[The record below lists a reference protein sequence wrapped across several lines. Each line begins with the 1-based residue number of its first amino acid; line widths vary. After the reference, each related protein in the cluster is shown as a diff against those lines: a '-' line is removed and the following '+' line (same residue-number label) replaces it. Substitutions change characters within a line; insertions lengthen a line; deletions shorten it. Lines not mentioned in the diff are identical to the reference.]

1 MRARRGDRTTEECKQ
16 RKSQI
21 RGSALSRSRLKQL
34 NNNNSGYE
42 GPPERNVFYYVN
54 GRCAVRH
61 SRNCTRVSSS
71 EKRVKNHLRLCCN
84 NDIPQSIGAVCI
96 SRFFLLRRQRR
107 LGWMN
112 LIVVYLKSKP
122 VKRRFLSAAWCC
134 IHSRTYLQIAELSDN
149 SATNR

>member
-61 SRNCTRVSSS
+61 SRNCSRVSSS

-84 NDIPQSIGAVCI
+84 NDIPREHWSSVYFAFFFITTTTASWLDESHCCLSQIEASETKILI
-96 SRFFLLRRQRR
+96 SCLVL
-107 LGWMN
+107 
-112 LIVVYLKSKP
+112 YP
-122 VKRRFLSAAWCC
+122 A
-134 IHSRTYLQIAELSDN
+134 YLQIAELSDN